1 MMNDEGWMR
10 KEAGRRKKKEKKKSP
25 FVELFC
31 GWKLFAEAM
40 ISILHEKVS

>member
-10 KEAGRRKKKEKKKSP
+10 KEVGRRKKKSP

-31 GWKLFAEAM
+31 GWKFFAEAM
-40 ISILHEKVS
+40 ISILHEKFS